1 MYLCVCSVWV
11 LCYSVCVLN
20 IVIPL
25 SSFNALLCFVCLM
38 FAFWCM
44 FKGEGVNV
52 SCWYET
58 CFFFSLAR
66 SSPFWNVTRVTT
78 IPGQGNKAKLAI
90 QWKTQVRLV
99 VLAWHLFDQR
109 DCLSFLR
116 GGWKP
121 IEKRGSQVQGLPFEG
136 IFFFRCRRSVCSSE
150 LLFFFFFVCW

>member
-1 MYLCVCSVWV
+1 MH
-11 LCYSVCVLN
+11 
-20 IVIPL
+20 
-25 SSFNALLCFVCLM
+25 FGVCLRGRGWM
-38 FAFWCM
+38 CHVGT
-44 FKGEGVNV
+44 KLV
-52 SCWYET
+52 
-58 CFFFSLAR
+58 FFSLAC

-99 VLAWHLFDQR
+99 VLARHLFDQR
-109 DCLSFLR
+109 EPFVSP

-150 LLFFFFFVCW
+150 LLLFFLFAGSIFLYFLLFLINLSYLVGFYFTYLTGYAFSN